1 MGDEHKLQYIS
12 IKKSQFE
19 QFVRELLLV
28 KQYRVEVYVK
38 AVAHKVN
45 DWVVEYKGSPGNL
58 SQFEEILFDNAAIN
72 FSNYVLGIKIIKG
85 RQIAVACVSSTE
97 LKFQVCHIDD
107 NDCFTELEALIA
119 QIGPRECIIPQ
130 GESVEL
136 ESLKAVLERNSL
148 LVAKVKRSE
157 FSSENIIQDLERLLY
172 FHEDQQ
178 RNVAAFQETKLTEA
192 LQCLNAVIK
201 FLNLTSDERVFNQF
215 KISFVE
221 THKYV
226 RLDNAA
232 LYSLNILPKP
242 RDTVVVDGFFVKKAT
257 QSFSLKGVLDNC
269 VTSQGTRL
277 LEQWIKQPL
286 KDINLINERL
296 DIVESLQKDS
306 HVRSELQSAILTRLP
321 DLLMLSKKLSSKRAN
336 LQDCYRIYQI
346 VGAIPKL
353 IKLLTE
359 LGKFF
364 FPGDIK

>member
-1 MGDEHKLQYIS
+1 M
-12 IKKSQFE
+12 
-19 QFVRELLLV
+19 

-107 NDCFTELEALIA
+107 NECFTELEALIA

-130 GESVEL
+130 GESAEL
-136 ESLKAVLERNSL
+136 ESLKTVLERNSL

-157 FSSENIIQDLERLLY
+157 FSSEDIIQDLERLLY

-178 RNVAAFQETKLTEA
+178 RNVAAFPETKLTEA

-215 KISFVE
+215 KIHFVE
-221 THKYV
+221 TQKYV

-257 QSFSLKGVLDNC
+257 QSFSLKEC
-269 VTSQGTRL
+269 
-277 LEQWIKQPL
+277 
-286 KDINLINERL
+286 
-296 DIVESLQKDS
+296 
-306 HVRSELQSAILTRLP
+306 
-321 DLLMLSKKLSSKRAN
+321 
-336 LQDCYRIYQI
+336 
-346 VGAIPKL
+346 
-353 IKLLTE
+353 
-359 LGKFF
+359 
-364 FPGDIK
+364 